1 VKALSEAQM
10 RYLMRIARLM
20 REGANCDVFVQLRE
34 GGVRDYQESTKF
46 QHHQLPSPDYS
57 LMQSL
62 SREE

>member
-1 VKALSEAQM
+1 
-10 RYLMRIARLM
+10 MRIARLM

-57 LMQSL
+57 LMQGL